1 MLLWTIYFYF
11 TLLYCRW
18 KGLCEN
24 FLKNL
29 NNHCLPENSR
39 SPNPIYTA
47 YFYTFCLRNRR
58 SELCYTFSDQRQLFF
73 LVTRRKLLHRD
84 DDGNLAY
91 SSLNISSYP
100 VRTRVGHSVLLRS
113 ERYDLSRS
121 KKRTLRSFTFFSRV
135 FGDLW
140 DPKERYVLFRSFEK
154 NGKERKERNVLLQRT
169 EKNAKNVTFFC
180 KERERTWERFV
191 LLQMNLERNVLCYVL
206 FSRYI

>member
-1 MLLWTIYFYF
+1 MNFFNCFLLQLFSLLLDLFCLNLFFLASFENSAENHHYSQFVKPKQVQIRVIDATLDYLFFI
-11 TLLYCRW
+11 LLYCRW

-84 DDGNLAY
+84 DDGDLAY

-100 VRTRVGHSVLLRS
+100 IRTRIP
-113 ERYDLSRS
+113 D
-121 KKRTLRSFTFFSRV
+121 
-135 FGDLW
+135 
-140 DPKERYVLFRSFEK
+140 
-154 NGKERKERNVLLQRT
+154 
-169 EKNAKNVTFFC
+169 
-180 KERERTWERFV
+180 FV
-191 LLQMNLERNVLCYVL
+191 
-206 FSRYI
+206 